1 MKTYDVEIKVMVE
14 RTVWFSV
21 ECDSEFEED
30 YELDDKIYEL
40 AEDKYFSE
48 PYNIFEFD
56 EETAEIEVN
65 NYKEQ

>member
-1 MKTYDVEIKVMVE
+1 MATYDVEIKVMVE

-30 YELDDKIYEL
+30 YELDDEIERL
-40 AEDKYFSE
+40 AEEKYFSE
-48 PYNIFEFD
+48 PYNNFDFD

>member
-48 PYNIFEFD
+48 AYNIFEFD